1 MRPDLLTPRE
11 KECLRLLLYPMSAKE
26 IARATGTSQ
35 HTVRSHLK
43 EARRKLNT
51 SSSIEAAR
59 LFREHDSSPQLGEV
73 ISEGWQQVPVV
84 DQEETADLVLETD
97 VVKSSWEPPFPLP
110 GRPWNDLPLRW
121 RVTWPA
127 LLFFLV
133 AIGVSALS
141 SGAVALST
149 VYTSLSK

>member
-1 MRPDLLTPRE
+1 MKPDLLTPRE

-26 IARATGTSQ
+26 IARAIGTSQ

-51 SSSIEAAR
+51 SSSVDAAR
-59 LFREHDSSPQLGEV
+59 IFRDQDSSPQIGEV
-73 ISEGWQQVPVV
+73 TSGGWREQSYIVQ
-84 DQEETADLVLETD
+84 DGAADTILETN
-97 VVKSSWEPPFPLP
+97 VVKSSWEPPFSTR

-121 RVTWPA
+121 RVTWPIT
-127 LLFFLV
+127 LFFLV

-149 VYTSLSK
+149 VYTSISR